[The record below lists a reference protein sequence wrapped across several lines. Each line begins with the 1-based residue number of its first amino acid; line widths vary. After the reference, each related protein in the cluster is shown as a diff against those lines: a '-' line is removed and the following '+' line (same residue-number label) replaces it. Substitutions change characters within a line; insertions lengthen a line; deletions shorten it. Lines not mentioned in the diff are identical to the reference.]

1 MANYFGIPI
10 GYTGK
15 VSLLPFRNYELTWNE
30 WFRDQN
36 VVAPIQISRDS
47 FNKKPSEMRNLQL
60 LPVYKIADYFTT
72 ALPEPQKGLPALTP
86 LGESAP
92 IRLNTEE
99 GIKYP
104 KVIERH
110 SNTVIDHPSTL
121 GTYNAN
127 DPNGNLI
134 TNIQGGTTPVLLDPN
149 NTLIADLSEA
159 IGATINAQRLAWQ
172 IQGILQMDA
181 RGGTRYFEICKNHFK
196 VRIPD
201 NQWRPELI
209 GSKRIPININQVVQN
224 SESGTTPLGTTGAYC
239 QVSAVS

>member
-1 MANYFGIPI
+1 MHQFWL
-10 GYTGK
+10 
-15 VSLLPFRNYELTWNE
+15 VSLLPFRNYELTRNE

-47 FNKKPSEMRNLQL
+47 NNKKPSQMRNLEL

-72 ALPEPQKGLPALTP
+72 ALPEPQKGLPVLTP
-86 LGESAP
+86 LGDSAP
-92 IRLNTEE
+92 IRVNPDETT
-99 GIKYP
+99 KYP
-104 KVIERH
+104 IVRQRSDGFAGDTI
-110 SNTVIDHPSTL
+110 SLGVPPSGVTANGSL
-121 GTYNAN
+121 NQTY
-127 DPNGNLI
+127 
-134 TNIQGGTTPVLLDPN
+134 QGISSPVYLDPN

-159 IGATINAQRLAWQ
+159 VGATINAQRLAWQ

-209 GSKRIPININQVVQN
+209 GSKRIPININQVAGIV
-224 SESGTTPLGTTGAYC
+224 TGKQIGRAH
-239 QVSAVS
+239 V